1 MIVLFGV
8 VIAAISIGGY
18 IALNIS
24 DDSYDLEEIINE
36 FDLIKKNMFK
46 YFKKNDVMPENF
58 DDLEELD
65 VSKIKYPF
73 KIDKGGK
80 FLILKI
86 NDEEEVKKVLDK
98 MNKTSYYE
106 KPNLFLGIYGE
117 KTKKNIPIAEII
129 ILPENIN
136 TGTLIDYSYKEISG
150 KDYEI
155 NEVIWEGN
163 TKVFSNTGEYT
174 VSLKIKNTK
183 GVWSE
188 KVEKTIYVGEK
199 KGIKEIVGSKDILL
213 LIRENGKVSYK
224 AFRNNKFRL
233 LDKNKF
239 EDYNVLSNVES
250 ISMKYDH
257 MLLNTKD
264 LNVKSA
270 GSNKFGQLANN
281 SKSDTIDFSEIW
293 GLKDVI
299 KVETGKYF
307 SGALNKK
314 KDLFLWGLND
324 SRQINF
330 KRTLFYDMPQK
341 FTYINDIE
349 DFSLG
354 KNHCLIKDSANILY
368 SFGGNEFGQ
377 LGNGLAERVSEVHTV
392 FNFEIGMFY
401 AGEEFS
407 FAVDIEGNLYGWG
420 KNDRYQ
426 LGMLGSR
433 VKKPVI
439 INSIKNVTNIVSSE
453 TIVAA
458 ITKNGKIFTWGT
470 YFNKIGM
477 NVDVIKPIEISF
489 DKQVKSMTISNNEIY
504 VLTIDD
510 ELFVSKHDFEFNK
523 VDITIESS
531 N

>member
-18 IALNIS
+18 IAFNASEELY
-24 DDSYDLEEIINE
+24 DSEKIINE
-36 FDLIKKNMFK
+36 FELIKKNMFK
-46 YFKKNDVMPENF
+46 YFKKNSVMPENF
-58 DDLEELD
+58 DNMDEFD
-65 VSKIKYPF
+65 ISKIKYPF

-86 NDEEEVKKVLDK
+86 NDEEEVKKVLNK
-98 MNKTSYYE
+98 MSKTSYYE

-117 KTKKNIPIAEII
+117 KTKKNIPIPEII
-129 ILPENIN
+129 VSPENIN

-155 NEVIWEGN
+155 DEVIWEGN
-163 TKVFSNTGEYT
+163 TKVYSNPGEYK

-188 KVEKTIYVGEK
+188 KVEKIIYVGVK
-199 KGIKEIVGSKDILL
+199 KGIKEIVGSKEVLL
-213 LIRENGKVSYK
+213 LIHENGKVSYK

-233 LDKNKF
+233 LDKDKF
-239 EDYNVLSNVES
+239 EDYNALSNVES

-257 MLLNTKD
+257 MLVSTKE

-281 SKSDTIDFSEIW
+281 SKIDSINFTKIW

-299 KVETGKYF
+299 KVETGKCF
-307 SGALNKK
+307 SGALTRSKK
-314 KDLFLWGLND
+314 LFLWGLND

-330 KRTLFYDMPQK
+330 KRTLFYDMPQN
-341 FTYINDIE
+341 FAHIIDIE

-354 KNHCLIKDSANILY
+354 KNHCLIKDNANILY

-377 LGNGLAERVSEVHTV
+377 LGNGLAERVSEVQTV
-392 FNFEIGMFY
+392 FNFEIDVFY

-407 FAVDIEGNLYGWG
+407 FAVDKDGNLYGWG
-420 KNDRYQ
+420 KNNSYQ
-426 LGMLGSR
+426 LGMLGAR

-439 INSIKNVTNIVSSE
+439 INSIKNIKNIVSSA

-458 ITKNGKIFTWGT
+458 ITKNDKIFTWGT

-477 NVDVIKPIEISF
+477 NVDVVKPIEIPF
-489 DKQVKSMTISNNEIY
+489 DKQVKSMTMSNNEIY

-510 ELFVSKHDFEFNK
+510 ELYVSSYNFEFTK
-523 VDITIESS
+523 VDTTIELTK
-531 N
+531 